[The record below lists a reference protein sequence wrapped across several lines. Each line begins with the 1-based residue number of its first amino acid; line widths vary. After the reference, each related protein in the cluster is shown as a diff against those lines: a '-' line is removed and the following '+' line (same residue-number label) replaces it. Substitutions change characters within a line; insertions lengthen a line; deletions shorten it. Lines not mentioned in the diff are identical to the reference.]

1 MKRRLL
7 LFTVLVAAAVLG
19 AGCINYD
26 QEMIIK
32 EDGSGTIGVHY
43 ESYDPTGEY
52 GAPRLSFTEKE
63 IKDEY
68 LSPGIKVRDIELV
81 VTTEEE
87 GGPSEAT
94 YYIDFEDIGDL
105 NGRGVFAAKDVTTAA
120 DRMTQVFSLVETAET
135 TTFTQ
140 TCLLNMDVEDAS
152 ELTDYE
158 FTYALTCPDEVT
170 MTNGKVRL
178 DGRTVVWTFP
188 LPELLEGPVK
198 MYAVYGEHGE
208 GTGQGSIGP
217 GRVPD

>member
-1 MKRRLL
+1 MKKLK
-7 LFTVLVAAAVLG
+7 VLSGLAVAAVLA

-26 QEMIIK
+26 QELVLK
-32 EDGSGTIGVHY
+32 EDGSGTVGIHY
-43 ESYDPTGEY
+43 ESHDPTGEY

-63 IKDEY
+63 IEDEY
-68 LSPGIKVRDIELV
+68 LGPGIKVRDIEV
-81 VTTEEE
+81 VVPAEEE
-87 GGPSEAT
+87 SALSEAT
-94 YYIDFEDIGDL
+94 YYIDFENVTDL
-105 NGRGVFAAKDVTTAA
+105 NGRGVFAVKDVTTAG
-120 DRMTQVFSLVETAET
+120 DKMTQVFSLVETAET

-140 TCLLNMDVEDAS
+140 TCSLNMDVEDTS
-152 ELTDYE
+152 ELADYE

-178 DGRTVVWTFP
+178 DGRTVVWAFP

-208 GTGQGSIGP
+208 GTGQGSVGP